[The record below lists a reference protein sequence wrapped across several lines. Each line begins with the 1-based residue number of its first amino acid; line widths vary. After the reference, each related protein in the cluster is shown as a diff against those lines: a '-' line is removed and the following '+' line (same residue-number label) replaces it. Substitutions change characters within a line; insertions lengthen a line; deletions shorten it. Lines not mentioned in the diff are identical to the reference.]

1 MDVQSLS
8 IVVPGGCPNACKF
21 CVSRMHAEAYPNQIE
36 KNRRFRD
43 LYARDF
49 LARMAFAR
57 DNGCNNLILTGDG
70 EPLVHE
76 RFLDDFA
83 SWNARLAKPFRWIE
97 LQTSGVT
104 LDDEKLRWLR
114 NTVGVSTIAL
124 SLSSIFDSDANAE
137 QNGTPPGLRVDIDA
151 LCAAIKRY
159 DFNLR
164 LSLNMTD
171 RSNGSGGDGIF
182 KRAAGLG
189 ADQLTFRRLYES
201 GGELPE
207 DRWVREH
214 GVEPSFW
221 NSIDAFIRTE
231 GRVLERLPYGALR
244 YSVRGISTLVD
255 GDCMATAGEAS
266 AIRYLILRPDCK
278 LYTKWDDRGSKL
290 F

>member
-1 MDVQSLS
+1 MDIQSLS

-21 CVSRMHAEAYPNQIE
+21 CVSRMHAEAYANQIE

-70 EPLVHE
+70 EPLAHE

-83 SWNARLAKPFRWIE
+83 SWNARLSKPFRWIE

-151 LCAAIKRY
+151 LCADIKRY

-171 RSNGSGGDGIF
+171 RYNGVTGDDIF
-182 KRAAGLG
+182 KRAALLG

-214 GVEPSFW
+214 SVASSFW
-221 NSIDAFIRTE
+221 PDIDAFIRAE

-255 GDCMATAGEAS
+255 GDCMAVAEEAS

>member
-1 MDVQSLS
+1 MDIQSLS

-21 CVSRMHAEAYPNQIE
+21 CVSRMHAEAYDNQIE

-43 LYARDF
+43 LYARDY
-49 LARMAFAR
+49 LSRMAFAR

-70 EPLVHE
+70 EALVHE

-83 SWNARLAKPFRWIE
+83 SWNARLARPFRWIE

-114 NTVGVSTIAL
+114 NTVGVSTVAL

-137 QNGTPPGLRVDIDA
+137 QNGTPPSLRVDIDA
-151 LCAAIKRY
+151 LCAEIKRY

-171 RSNGSGGDGIF
+171 RYNGSAGDEIF
-182 KRAAGLG
+182 KRAELLG

-214 GVEPSFW
+214 SVDTSFW
-221 NSIDAFIRTE
+221 PSIDAFIRAE
-231 GRVLERLPYGALR
+231 GRALERLPYGALR

-255 GDCMATAGEAS
+255 GDCMATAEEAS

-278 LYTKWDDRGSKL
+278 LYTKWDDKGSKL

>member
-1 MDVQSLS
+1 MDIQSLS

-21 CVSRMHAEAYPNQIE
+21 CVSRMHAEAYADQIE

-43 LYARDF
+43 LYARDY
-49 LARMAFAR
+49 LSRMAFAR

-137 QNGTPPGLRVDIDA
+137 QNGTPRGLRVDIDA
-151 LCAAIKRY
+151 LCAEIKRY

-171 RSNGSGGDGIF
+171 RYNGSAGNEIF
-182 KRAAGLG
+182 KRAELLG

-214 GVEPSFW
+214 SVEPSFW
-221 NSIDAFIRTE
+221 PSIDAFIRAE
-231 GRVLERLPYGALR
+231 GRALERLPYGALR

-255 GDCMATAGEAS
+255 GDCMAASEEAS

-278 LYTKWDDRGSKL
+278 LYTKWDDKGSKL